1 MNKIPTE
8 EREKKDDE
16 LMRPMMA
23 DISMMK
29 SQLSNFKV
37 DMDEVTVQLKDLKQ
51 ALECFDLLKPK
62 KEDFTYQ

>member
-8 EREKKDDE
+8 EREKKVDE
-16 LMRPMMA
+16 LMIPMMA

-51 ALECFDLLKPK
+51 ALEGFDLLKSK

>member
-8 EREKKDDE
+8 KRDKKDDE
-16 LMRPMMA
+16 LIKPMMA

-29 SQLSNFKV
+29 IQMSSFKV

-51 ALECFDLLKPK
+51 ALEGFDLLKSK